1 MKSKKQIE
9 QLLRKKKPYLKK
21 RFNVVEIGIF
31 GSFAR
36 GEETEDSDVDIL
48 VTFSD
53 SIGWEFVDLKDYLE
67 DLLDLRVDL
76 VTIEALKPQLREII
90 LSEEREL

>member
-9 QLLRKKKPYLKK
+9 QLLRKKKTYLKK

-48 VTFSD
+48 VAFSD

-67 DLLDLRVDL
+67 DLLGLKVDL
-76 VTIEALKPQLREII
+76 VTIQALKPQLRETI
-90 LSEEREL
+90 LSEVVYA